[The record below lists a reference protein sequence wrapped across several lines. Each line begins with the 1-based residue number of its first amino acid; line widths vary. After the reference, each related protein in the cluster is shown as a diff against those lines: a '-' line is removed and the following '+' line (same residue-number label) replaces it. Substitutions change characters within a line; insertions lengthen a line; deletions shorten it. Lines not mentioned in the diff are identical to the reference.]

1 MTSISYQPLL
11 KRVRVNNETTPPAIA
26 KIGTRNCGLCERFN
40 FNSNIATCAG
50 GLLSMVRLRRET
62 RVGSVLH
69 PTVPEPGRVSRRG
82 AQSKK
87 CRRKPRRGNRLPG
100 GCCWFATSSGD
111 EKPTHSSEIS
121 ASALREAAAPSAPGA
136 PSARPS
142 ARRTTERSRLAVR
155 RRRSLSSRRTRRKF
169 AERFSI
175 SEDVAAQPPSPSRP
189 RAECWQCSGVAVDQT
204 AAYRERSEIYGD
216 ASQMQSPWKAP
227 SSPK

>member
-1 MTSISYQPLL
+1 MKLRALRTFQFQFQY
-11 KRVRVNNETTPPAIA
+11 
-26 KIGTRNCGLCERFN
+26 RNL
-40 FNSNIATCAG
+40 
-50 GLLSMVRLRRET
+50 
-62 RVGSVLH
+62 
-69 PTVPEPGRVSRRG
+69 
-82 AQSKK
+82 
-87 CRRKPRRGNRLPG
+87 CRRALEHGASPARNPRWLSASPHSPRARARISSGRAKQEMPAQAPARQPVARRLLLVRDE
-100 GCCWFATSSGD
+100 SGD